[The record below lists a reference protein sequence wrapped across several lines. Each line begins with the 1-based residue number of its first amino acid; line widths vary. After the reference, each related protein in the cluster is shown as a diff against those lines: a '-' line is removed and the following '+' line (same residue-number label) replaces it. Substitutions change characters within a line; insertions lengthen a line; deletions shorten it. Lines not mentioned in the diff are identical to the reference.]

1 MAGDAKTQK
10 IDVSA
15 LSPAEREE
23 VMRDLL
29 GADEYQNLMVLKA
42 KSQTKEQKK
51 VIKLRARQLVGVVKD
66 VAGDEEFSGPYNTA
80 KAEMTTVFDRAL
92 IRAQTL
98 IEQEDAAAKA
108 AA

>member
-1 MAGDAKTQK
+1 MADAKTATK
-10 IDVSA
+10 IDVST

-29 GADEYQNLMVLKA
+29 GPDEYQNLMVLKA

-51 VIKLRARQLVGVVKD
+51 VIKQRARTLVGLNKD
-66 VAGDEEFSGPYNTA
+66 VTGDAEFSEPYNTA
-80 KAEMTTVFDRAL
+80 KAEMTTIFDRAL

-98 IEQEDAAAKA
+98 IEQEEKA